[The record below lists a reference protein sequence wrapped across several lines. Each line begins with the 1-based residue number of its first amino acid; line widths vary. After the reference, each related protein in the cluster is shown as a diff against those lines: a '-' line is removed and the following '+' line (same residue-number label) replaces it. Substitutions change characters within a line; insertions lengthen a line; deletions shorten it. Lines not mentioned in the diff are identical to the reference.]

1 MVSKARQRHRD
12 FVSTTIKENT
22 VYAPEKPRTASHNGR
37 LWGERA
43 DDWANIQEGQFKAAY
58 DAVFDACNVGV
69 ETRYCDVGCGAGMA
83 ALMAHQRGAMVAGL
97 DASDNLLAIA
107 RTRVPQADMRA
118 GDLEELPFP
127 DGSFDLVTGFNSF
140 QYAGNPVVAL
150 AEAKRVAKPVS
161 GRVVIMTWGPPEGME
176 AAALVAA
183 LKPLLP
189 PSPPGAPGPFAL
201 SDELA
206 LRSFAESAG
215 LRFLQVA
222 DVACHWHYPDLQT
235 AVRGLCSSGVAIR
248 AAEHSGEKALN
259 EATAEALAPFR
270 AKDGTFL
277 MAASFRWLLAAS

>member
-1 MVSKARQRHRD
+1 MDA
-12 FVSTTIKENT
+12 T
-22 VYAPEKPRTASHNGR
+22 EKPRTASQNGP

-43 DDWANIQEGQFKAAY
+43 EDWATIQEGQFRAAY
-58 DAVFDACNVGV
+58 DAVFDACNVGAG
-69 ETRYCDVGCGAGMA
+69 TAYCDVGCGAGMA
-83 ALMAHQRGAMVAGL
+83 ALLAHQRGAVVAGL

-107 RTRVPQADMRA
+107 RSRVPKADFRA

-176 AAALVAA
+176 AATLVAA

-189 PSPPGAPGPFAL
+189 PSPPGARGPFAL

-206 LRSFAESAG
+206 LRSFAENAG
-215 LRFLQVA
+215 LRPLQVT
-222 DVACHWHYPDLQT
+222 DVACHWYYPDLQ
-235 AVRGLCSSGVAIR
+235 AALRGLGSSGVAIR
-248 AAEHSGEKALN
+248 AAKHSGENALN
-259 EATAEALAPFR
+259 KATAEALAPFR
-270 AKDGTFL
+270 ANDGTFR
-277 MAASFRWLLAAS
+277 MAACFRWLLASS